1 MRIQVDENSDLYQ
14 EMKSTRN
21 GKQSSKY
28 ITFLFLNM
36 FKDNLLLKDKV
47 IKMDVGNFINV

>member
-14 EMKSTRN
+14 GMKSTRN